1 MIIIPQEPSFHPRI
15 RSFKRSNKGWRVG
28 VDEGASLTGGGYT
41 LAKQAISI
49 ATDRWVMRGDAHPLT
64 TDAIY
69 TANTCLVI
77 TQLRPRFNASN
88 RPVRANNEQSA
99 LRIIVSDS
107 VCNTLSDTT
116 RQAESRISRTC
127 RRANKGGGRAQCKGI
142 AFAGSVSFQWAG
154 GGKQLGE
161 PTLSIAI

>member
-1 MIIIPQEPSFHPRI
+1 MKARALQ
-15 RSFKRSNKGWRVG
+15 V
-28 VDEGASLTGGGYT
+28 GGGYT

-49 ATDRWVMRGDAHPLT
+49 A

-88 RPVRANNEQSA
+88 RPIRANNEQSA
-99 LRIIVSDS
+99 LRITVSDS